1 MGRTGF
7 LAASVALLLLAVS
20 LGRCD
25 AKKRTLKVVS
35 ILVSDPFRLLL
46 SAYRDNQIITTRIV
60 LVKDSKLEYV
70 SVKNFCAR
78 DLLPEFKS
86 PLNSSLPSHPLPS

>member
-25 AKKRTLKVVS
+25 AKRTLKVVS
-35 ILVSDPFRLLL
+35 ILVSEPFRLLL
-46 SAYRDNQIITTRIV
+46 SAYRDIQIITTRIV

>member
-25 AKKRTLKVVS
+25 AKRTLKVVS